1 MITLLQKQ
9 NWKNYLKNKIIK
21 KISKR
26 TKMNNSRKIK
36 KLIYLSLIITI
47 AVGLTACGKKQEKK
61 ETEKK
66 LSLVKVREIKGEEFS
81 DRYKVVGTVK
91 PNTSAKLSSEEGG
104 IITYLSKDKGS
115 SVSKGETVV
124 VLKKDFDKA
133 SYDQAVSQYD
143 LAKDNYERAEKLYK
157 ENATTEQVYMNAKL
171 QFNIAEKTVEMY
183 RTRLGKGYI
192 TSPISGVVDAKFM
205 NLGEMTGAGSPILSI
220 VDISKVKIEA
230 GIPEKYVTRLSKG
243 RTVEITFDVL
253 PDESFNGK
261 ISYISSTLNPQSRT
275 FDIEVILDNKN
286 RKLKPEMSANVFFTN
301 MNLNNAV
308 VLERDVFV
316 DNGDEQFVFVLE
328 NDVAKKK
335 IIKLG
340 GVSENKVLVSEGLNI
355 GDKLIYYGFRA
366 LVDGDKVKVES
377 E

>member
-1 MITLLQKQ
+1 M
-9 NWKNYLKNKIIK
+9 NK
-21 KISKR
+21 
-26 TKMNNSRKIK
+26 SRKMK
-36 KLIYLSLIITI
+36 RFIYLTLVIAI

-81 DRYKVVGTVK
+81 ERYKIIGIVK

-115 SVSKGETVV
+115 SVSRGETVV

-133 SYDQAVSQYD
+133 SYDQAVSQYE
-143 LAKDNYERAEKLYK
+143 LAKDNYERAERLYL

-171 QFNIAEKTVEMY
+171 QFNIAEKTVEMF

-192 TSPISGVVDAKFM
+192 KSPISGVVDAKYM
-205 NLGEMTGAGSPILSI
+205 NLGEMTSPGSPILSI
-220 VDISKVKIEA
+220 VDVSRVKIEA

-253 PDESFNGK
+253 PDEKFSGK
-261 ISYISSTLNPQSRT
+261 ISYISPTLNSQSRT
-275 FDIEVILDNKN
+275 FDIEIIIEN
-286 RKLKPEMSANVFFTN
+286 RNRLLKPEMSANVFFTN
-301 MNLNNAV
+301 MDLDDAV
-308 VLERDVFV
+308 VLERDSFV

-328 NDVAKKK
+328 NDIAKKK
-335 IIKLG
+335 IVKIG
-340 GVSENKVLVSEGLNI
+340 GASDNKVLISEGLNI

-366 LVDGDKVKVES
+366 LVDGDKVKVVS

>member
-1 MITLLQKQ
+1 
-9 NWKNYLKNKIIK
+9 
-21 KISKR
+21 
-26 TKMNNSRKIK
+26 MNNNRKMK
-36 KLIYLSLIITI
+36 RFIYLALIFAITI
-47 AVGLTACGKKQEKK
+47 GLTACGKKQEKK

-66 LSLVKVREIKGEEFS
+66 LSLVKVREIKGENFS
-81 DRYKVVGTVK
+81 ERYKIIGIVK
-91 PNTSAKLSSEEGG
+91 PYASAKLSSEEGG
-104 IITYLSKDKGS
+104 IITYLSKDKGN

-133 SYDQAVSQYD
+133 SYDQSVSQYD
-143 LAKDNYERAEKLYK
+143 LAKDNFERAEKLYK

-192 TSPISGVVDAKFM
+192 TSPISGVVDEKYM
-205 NLGEMTGAGSPILSI
+205 NLGEMTGAGSPIISI
-220 VDISKVKIEA
+220 VDISRVKIEA

-253 PDESFNGK
+253 PDESFSGK
-261 ISYISSTLNPQSRT
+261 ISYISPTLNPQSRT
-275 FDIEVILDNKN
+275 FDIEIIIDNKG
-286 RKLKPEMSANVFFTN
+286 RKLKPEMSANLFFTN
-301 MNLNNAV
+301 MDIDNAV

-316 DNGDEQFVFVLE
+316 DNGDEQFVFVLD

-335 IIKLG
+335 IITLG
-340 GVSENKVLVSEGLNI
+340 GASDNKILVSEGLNI

-366 LVDGDKVKVES
+366 LVDGDKVKVAS

>member
-1 MITLLQKQ
+1 M
-9 NWKNYLKNKIIK
+9 
-21 KISKR
+21 KR
-26 TKMNNSRKIK
+26 F
-36 KLIYLSLIITI
+36 IYLMLVIAFSVTI
-47 AVGLTACGKKQEKK
+47 SACGKKQEKK

-66 LSLVKVREIKGEEFS
+66 LSLVKIRDIKGENFTE
-81 DRYKVVGTVK
+81 RYKIVGIVK

-115 SVSKGETVV
+115 SVSRGETVV

-133 SYDQAVSQYD
+133 SYDQAYSQYE
-143 LAKDNYERAEKLYK
+143 LSKDNYERAEKLFL

-183 RTRLGKGYI
+183 RTRLEKGYI
-192 TSPISGVVDAKFM
+192 KSPISGVVDAKYM
-205 NLGEMTGAGSPILSI
+205 NLGEMTNPGSPILNI
-220 VDISKVKIEA
+220 VDISRVKIEA

-243 RTVEITFDVL
+243 RAVEITFDVL
-253 PDESFNGK
+253 PDESFSGK
-261 ISYISSTLNPQSRT
+261 ISYISPTLNAQSRT
-275 FDIEVILDNKN
+275 FDIEIILDNRG

-301 MNLNNAV
+301 MNLDDAV
-308 VLERDVFV
+308 VVERDSFV

-335 IIKLG
+335 IVKIG
-340 GVSENKVLVSEGLNI
+340 GTSDNKVLISEGLNI

-366 LVDGDKVKVES
+366 LVDGDKVKVVS